1 MNDLK
6 LIRDHS
12 RKVPE
17 AREHDFELMSA
28 SGNHQKQRQM
38 INFPF
43 DKKNCKNDPVNGF
56 RNLPEFLKSVA
67 CVTTTIKI
75 NKYYVN

>member
-17 AREHDFELMSA
+17 AREHDFELISA
-28 SGNHQKQRQM
+28 SGNHQKQIQM
-38 INFPF
+38 LNFPF
-43 DKKNCKNDPVNGF
+43 DKKIAKM
-56 RNLPEFLKSVA
+56 
-67 CVTTTIKI
+67 T
-75 NKYYVN
+75 